1 MNREITLHKYN
12 PDWKKRYDVIEKELY
27 KVLGGE
33 VVSVHHFGS
42 TSIEKMNAK
51 DTVDVLV
58 LVEDI
63 SKIDKFNDKMENL
76 GYIPKGEYG
85 ISGRRYYQKLD
96 NSGVNHLAHIH
107 IYSKGDKKAREEL
120 KFRDYLRAN
129 EDAFKRYLEIKEE
142 ASRLYRHSPEKYQC
156 YKSDVI
162 KELLSESD
170 QFFKGSERFN
180 DDCGFLREKNRFRYR
195 AAAIIVED
203 NKILLAKNNV
213 TDYYYSVGG
222 AVHLGETSEKAVVRE
237 VFEETGEIYEIDK
250 LAIIHENIY
259 WGSDPGFEGVLCHE
273 ICFYYRMKSKGFLDI
288 KYIGQTTDGAKEE
301 VKWIEF
307 EKLHDITVYPQFLYK
322 YLNENQSRIMHIVD
336 DRTGLN

>member
-12 PDWKKRYDVIEKELY
+12 PDWKKRYDIIEKEMY
-27 KVLGGE
+27 KVMGDE

-42 TSIEKMNAK
+42 TSIEGMKAK

-63 SKIDKFNDKMENL
+63 SKIDEINEKMENL

-85 ISGRRYYQKLD
+85 ISGRRYFQKLD
-96 NSGVNHLAHIH
+96 EIGINHLAHIH
-107 IYSKGDKKAREEL
+107 IYSKGDKKAKEEL

-142 ASRLYRHSPEKYQC
+142 ASRLFRHYPEKYQC

-162 KELLSESD
+162 KELLRESD
-170 QFFKGSERFN
+170 EFFKGYDRFN
-180 DDCGFLREKNRFRYR
+180 DDCGFSRGKNWFRYR
-195 AAAIIVED
+195 SAAIIVED
-203 NKILLAKNNV
+203 KKILLAKNNV
-213 TDYYYSVGG
+213 MDYYYSVGG

-259 WGSDPGFEGVLCHE
+259 WGSDPGFEGVICHE
-273 ICFYYRMKSKGFLDI
+273 ICFYYKMKSKGFLEI
-288 KYIGQTTDGAKEE
+288 NYTGKSTSGAKEE
-301 VKWIEF
+301 VEWIGF
-307 EKLHDITVYPQFLYK
+307 EKLHDIKVYPQFLYK
-322 YLNENQSRIMHIVD
+322 YLKGNQSDILHIVD
-336 DRTGLN
+336 DATGIN